1 MSIMINNIL
10 IIYIRSRN
18 IIKLNKNYLIL
29 FSDIRTIDSRQ

>member
-18 IIKLNKNYLIL
+18 VIKLNKKYLIL